1 MYKKIAIV
9 GSHGTG
15 KSTLLSDLTTLSE
28 LSQYKFITESARN
41 ILARSNLKLE
51 GLTKDNA
58 FHFEFE
64 CIAYQAIEEGSA
76 KNDMFISDRCFF
88 DVEVYSKSML
98 DNKLITENQ
107 LETINDLC
115 ITFKKDQYDLILFV
129 PIEFSMSEQDSV
141 DNRNESEEYRK
152 HIEQQLYYNLLQ
164 YKLEHQRN
172 LEIIFVKGSREE
184 RVEKVIKI
192 LTTY

>member
-15 KSTLLSDLTTLSE
+15 KSTLLSDLATVSE
-28 LSQYKFITESARN
+28 LSQYKLITESART
-41 ILARSNLKLE
+41 IFGRSNLKLE

-58 FHFEFE
+58 FYFEFE
-64 CIAYQAIEEGSA
+64 CIAYQALEESSA
-76 KNDMFISDRCFF
+76 KDDMFISDRCFF

-129 PIEFSMSEQDSV
+129 PIEFNMSEQDSLN
-141 DNRNESEEYRK
+141 NRNESEGYRK

-184 RVEKVIKI
+184 RVERVKNI